1 MENKIYMNIQKKPKV
16 ENVEE
21 TKIISPH
28 DVYNL
33 QEVQEIKDAIQEH
46 LLYIGLDRGNNVR
59 NTVFI
64 GIGTSSYISVNS
76 RDIVRTALVNANDR
90 VVLVHNHPSNM
101 LIPSSQDK
109 HITNITNSLLKE
121 FNIELLDHIIVTEKS
136 YTSMK
141 EQGYIDKNY
150 NNKIESLDKA
160 TLLEENIVLKEKI
173 KKMRQKSR
181 VRSSELE
188 R

>member
-1 MENKIYMNIQKKPKV
+1 MNIQKKPKV

-76 RDIVRTALVNANDR
+76 RDIVRTALINANDR
-90 VVLVHNHPSNM
+90 VVLVHNHPSGNPY
-101 LIPSSQDK
+101 PSVEDIRQTRDLGKALASCDL
-109 HITNITNSLLKE
+109 HLV
-121 FNIELLDHIIVTEKS
+121 DHVIVSGRS
-136 YTSMK
+136 YYSFSD
-141 EQGYIDKNY
+141 ERV
-150 NNKIESLDKA
+150 
-160 TLLEENIVLKEKI
+160 EEN
-173 KKMRQKSR
+173 
-181 VRSSELE
+181 
-188 R
+188 